1 MASINLSRRSFV
13 ASAASA
19 LGAVAF
25 LGITGCSSGGSG
37 SGSGGNANGGTTT
50 QAGTTD
56 SSGITT
62 LKAQADLTP
71 HQEILDHAK
80 DALADKGVAVDIVT
94 NDGQNANQMVESGE
108 IDFNYDQHEPYLKS
122 WNSQNGGDI
131 VNAGNIH
138 VEPITAY
145 SDKYQSTDEVPD
157 NAVVAIPSDPTNEYR
172 ALSILQTAGFITLDD
187 QASTDLGAST
197 KNISAYN
204 RPLKIVELD
213 SEQIIPTKDDYD
225 FFITNT
231 NKALEAN
238 LKSNKLFSEGK
249 DSPYAN
255 IIAVKSGH
263 ENDPAIKSLVEVL
276 QSDEVQD
283 WINDH
288 YQGAVIGAVKN

>member
-1 MASINLSRRSFV
+1 MASVNLSRRSFV

-37 SGSGGNANGGTTT
+37 SSNANNGTAK

-71 HQEILDHAK
+71 HQEILEHAK
-80 DALADKGVAVDIVT
+80 DALAQKGVAVDVVT
-94 NDGQNANQMVESGE
+94 NDDKTVNEMVESGE

-122 WNSQNGGDI
+122 WNSQNGGDV
-131 VNAGNIH
+131 VNAGKVH

-145 SDKYQSTDEVPD
+145 SDKYQSTDEIPD
-157 NAVVAIPSDPTNEYR
+157 NAVVAVPSDPTNEYR

-197 KNISAYN
+197 KNVSNYN
-204 RPLKIVELD
+204 KPIKIVELD
-213 SEQIIPTKDDYD
+213 AEQIIPTKDDYD

-231 NKALEAN
+231 NRALEAN

-263 ENDPAIKSLVEVL
+263 ENDPAIKTLVEVL

-283 WINDH
+283 WINEH
-288 YQGAVIGAVKN
+288 YQGAVIGAIKN